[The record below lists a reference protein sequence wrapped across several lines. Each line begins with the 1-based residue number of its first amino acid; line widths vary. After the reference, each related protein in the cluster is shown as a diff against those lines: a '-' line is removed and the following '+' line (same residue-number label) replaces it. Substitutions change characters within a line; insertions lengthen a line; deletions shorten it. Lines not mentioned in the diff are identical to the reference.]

1 MGLYYEPWWQN
12 FKAVATITCRPT
24 DQLPRF
30 FKFTTFYTASGIP
43 YMRPDST
50 LDYFIVDVHPDKASL
65 NFERWMD
72 QYIDF
77 DTDNTSRLNVLG
89 VIDVLAGDL
98 SQIGWLQFDLLND
111 TERVAMAG
119 MAFFGWDLAEGER
132 TIDDGSRLELLTPD
146 MWYTG
151 FSNNAN
157 RTMIN
162 FMIAIR
168 DAIQ

>member
-1 MGLYYEPWWQN
+1 
-12 FKAVATITCRPT
+12 
-24 DQLPRF
+24 
-30 FKFTTFYTASGIP
+30 
-43 YMRPDST
+43 MRPDST
-50 LDYFIVDVHPDKASL
+50 LEYFIVDVHPDKASL

-98 SQIGWLQFDLLND
+98 SQAGWLQFDLLND
-111 TERVAMAG
+111 TERVAMPSMG
-119 MAFFGWDLAEGER
+119 FFGWDLAEGER
-132 TIDDGSRLELLTPD
+132 TLDDGSRLELLTPD
-146 MWYTG
+146 IWYTE
-151 FSNNAN
+151 FSKNAN
-157 RTMIN
+157 RSMIN